1 VCSQSTS
8 ANLGNMVSMAFAS
21 MFLPFLPLLAGQ
33 ILRNNVLSDIPAVGL
48 ADDSVDPELVDRPR
62 RWDVRSS
69 GVS

>member
-1 VCSQSTS
+1 
-8 ANLGNMVSMAFAS
+8 MAFAS